1 MENPKPGRPDVLI
14 QPVSTGNAEPAV
26 EFLTEWVTDSPAAA
40 QEHLASHAGAAGAS
54 LVAVRSEQ
62 VIGIVSILWESNY
75 AGFRDRGIP
84 LVHQVS
90 VAGPARRQG
99 VATELLAAAEQLARD
114 RGVTTLG
121 ITVGLT
127 DDYGPAQ
134 RLYAKL
140 GYLPDGRGACC
151 GREPLAH
158 GTQISL
164 DDEIILWLTKNLA
177 RR

>member
-1 MENPKPGRPDVLI
+1 MRIE
-14 QPVSTGNAEPAV
+14 PVSPGNDRATA
-26 EFLTEWVTDSPAAA
+26 EFLTGWVTDGPADAW
-40 QEHLASHAGAAGAS
+40 ENLASHTGGEGAS
-54 LVAVRSEQ
+54 LVTVRAGR
-62 VIGIVSILWESNY
+62 VIGIVSVQWESNY

-99 VATELLAAAEQLARD
+99 VATQLLAAAEQLARD
-114 RGVTTLG
+114 RGVSTLG

-127 DDYGPAQ
+127 DGYGPAQ

-140 GYLPDGRGACC
+140 GYLPDGRGACR
-151 GREPLAH
+151 GRQPLPH
-158 GTQISL
+158 GTQVTM
-164 DDEIILWLTKNLA
+164 DDDVILWLTKDLT